1 VAIELDLNGS
11 KRTLEESVVREIH
24 AKAAAEAGSSS
35 TLRDLAFMLERAL
48 SEGGPVTLQRAEA
61 RALEH
66 LLSEH
71 REQRDTLGPHT
82 GE

>member
-11 KRTLEESVVREIH
+11 KRTLEETVVREIH

-48 SEGGPVTLQRAEA
+48 FEVRPVRLQRAEA
-61 RALEH
+61 RTLER

-71 REQRDTLGPHT
+71 SEQPNTLGPPA
-82 GE
+82 G